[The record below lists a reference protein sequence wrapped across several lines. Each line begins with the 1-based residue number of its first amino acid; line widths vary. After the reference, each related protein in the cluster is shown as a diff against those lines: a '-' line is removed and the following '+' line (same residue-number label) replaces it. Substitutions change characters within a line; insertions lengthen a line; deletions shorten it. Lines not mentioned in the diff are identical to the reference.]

1 MKPENRSA
9 FQFVFQYAKKYWHY
23 ILFGFI
29 TIIFANFF
37 QVVVPLIVG
46 KAIDFIS
53 ATAAGADYALP
64 AFLNALWQEDQSATT
79 TLLYFGLALAIV
91 ATLYAAFSMLT
102 RIVLAS
108 ISRHVDY
115 DMMNDY
121 LSHLQKMSQRFFQEN
136 KTGDL
141 MARATN
147 DIPAIRR
154 MTGPGII
161 QLFNTVVLFSFALF
175 YMLRL
180 SVPLS
185 LVGLSPLPFVVLV
198 VMRQL
203 DKVHRLFHDMQ
214 DQFSALTSRVQENF
228 SGIRVIKSY
237 VRERFEINAFRK
249 ENKEY
254 IHRNMALARVDAY
267 LDAWLEF
274 LLGASTIAVLWMGGW
289 MLINDRITL
298 GELVALLSYV
308 GMLAWP
314 MIAIGWLINMIQRGL
329 TAAQRVQKIMNE
341 SPGIIESEHD
351 FPENHKIN
359 GVIEFVN
366 VSFSYPGSDERVLDQ
381 ISLKIEQGQKL
392 AIVGPTGAG
401 KSTLV
406 HLLPRILEPTKG
418 TILLDGHDI
427 RSLSLRVLRQNIGFV
442 QQESFLFSDS
452 IAENISFGL
461 PDVPETLVE
470 DAAEISQLKLDVDQ
484 FPDGLNTII
493 GERGITLSGGQ
504 KQRASISRAIIK
516 NPKILVLDDALSA
529 VDTYTEEEILNRI
542 RPIMNERTT
551 IIVAHRIS
559 TIRDAD
565 HIIVLA
571 DGKIVEQGTHQ
582 QLLDL
587 QGLYFDMYERQQL
600 EENLRHIA

>member
-1 MKPENRSA
+1 VLA
-9 FQFVFQYAKKYWHY
+9 
-23 ILFGFI
+23 
-29 TIIFANFF
+29 
-37 QVVVPLIVG
+37 VV
-46 KAIDFIS
+46 
-53 ATAAGADYALP
+53 AA
-64 AFLNALWQEDQSATT
+64 
-79 TLLYFGLALAIV
+79 
-91 ATLYAAFSMLT
+91 LYAGFSMLT

-161 QLFNTVVLFSFALF
+161 QLFNTVVLFSFALYF
-175 YMLRL
+175 MLKL
-180 SVPLS
+180 SVPLT

-214 DQFSALTSRVQENF
+214 DQFSVLTSRVQENF

-237 VRERFEINAFRK
+237 VRERFEISAFRK

-289 MLINDRITL
+289 MLINDKITL

-341 SPGIIESEHD
+341 PPSIIESEYDAADSHQ
-351 FPENHKIN
+351 IN
-359 GVIEFVN
+359 GAIEFVN
-366 VSFSYPGSDERVLDQ
+366 VSFRYPGSDERVLDR

-392 AIVGPTGAG
+392 AIVGPTGSG

-406 HLLPRILEPTKG
+406 HLLPRILQPTEG
-418 TILLDGHDI
+418 AILLDGHDI
-427 RSLSLRVLRQNIGFV
+427 RTIPLQLLRQNIGFV

-461 PDVPETLVE
+461 PDSSEAAVE
-470 DAAEISQLKLDVDQ
+470 EAAEISQLKLDVDQ

-571 DGKIVEQGTHQ
+571 DGKIIEQGTHQ